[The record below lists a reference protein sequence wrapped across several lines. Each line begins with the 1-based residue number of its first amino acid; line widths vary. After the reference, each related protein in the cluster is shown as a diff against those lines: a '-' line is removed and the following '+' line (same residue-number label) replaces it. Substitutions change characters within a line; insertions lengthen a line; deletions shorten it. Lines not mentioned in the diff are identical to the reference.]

1 MKKNKPSRLQ
11 RRQRSMRH
19 QRRRYVLTGGVCAIL
34 LLAFATLA
42 GPWSPLLASRKRATF
57 FSPAPVPSPSN
68 PTKEYIYAG
77 GRLIAT
83 EEPAPVTLAPPASMA
98 ATSITDSGNPPAP
111 RVTISWTATPG
122 AHHYEVEK
130 TTNVNTAYSSVNT
143 NVTGTSYTDTGVS
156 SVTAYLYRVRAV
168 DAAGNISA
176 YSNIDLATAITFT
189 DDTIIRQSTLVKAA
203 HITELRQAVDA
214 VRALANV
221 GAANW
226 GGAITPNST
235 LVQAS
240 HVQNLR
246 TNLDAARSTLGLAQ
260 CNYTDN
266 SIPALQASFINKD
279 HIDQLRQCV
288 R

>member
-1 MKKNKPSRLQ
+1 
-11 RRQRSMRH
+11 
-19 QRRRYVLTGGVCAIL
+19 
-34 LLAFATLA
+34 
-42 GPWSPLLASRKRATF
+42 
-57 FSPAPVPSPSN
+57 
-68 PTKEYIYAG
+68 
-77 GRLIAT
+77 
-83 EEPAPVTLAPPASMA
+83 MA

-168 DAAGNISA
+168 GAAGNISA

>member
-1 MKKNKPSRLQ
+1 MKKNKTSGLQ
-11 RRQRSMRH
+11 RRKGSIGV
-19 QRRRYVLTGGVCAIL
+19 QRRRYVLTGGICTIL
-34 LLAFATLA
+34 LFAFATLA
-42 GPWSPLLASRKRATF
+42 GPWSPLPGTRLRTAFISP
-57 FSPAPVPSPSN
+57 PAPVPSPSN

-77 GRLIAT
+77 SRLIAT
-83 EEPAPVTLAPPASMA
+83 EEPAAVTLAPPASMI
-98 ATSITDSGNPPAP
+98 ATSITDAGNPPAP

-122 AHHYEVEK
+122 ADHYQVEK
-130 TTNVNTAYSSVNT
+130 TNNVNVAYSSVST

-168 DAAGNISA
+168 DAAGNVST

-189 DDTIIRQSTLVKAA
+189 DDTITRQSTLVKAA

-214 VRALANV
+214 VRALANS

-240 HVQNLR
+240 HIQDLR
-246 TNLDAARSTLGLAQ
+246 TNLDAARNTLGLPQ
-260 CNYTDN
+260 CKYNDN
-266 SIPALQASFINKD
+266 SIQALQSTLI
-279 HIDQLRQCV
+279 
-288 R
+288 

>member
-1 MKKNKPSRLQ
+1 
-11 RRQRSMRH
+11 MR
-19 QRRRYVLTGGVCAIL
+19 TA
-34 LLAFATLA
+34 
-42 GPWSPLLASRKRATF
+42 F
-57 FSPAPVPSPSN
+57 FSPPAPVPSPSN

-77 GRLIAT
+77 SRLIAT
-83 EEPAPVTLAPPASMA
+83 EEPAAVTLAAPAGMV
-98 ATSITDSGNPPAP
+98 ATSITDSANSPAP
-111 RVTISWTATPG
+111 RVTISWTAAPG
-122 AHHYEVEK
+122 ADHYQVEK
-130 TTNVNTAYSSVNT
+130 TNNVNTAYSSVNT

-168 DAAGNISA
+168 DAAGNVSS
-176 YSNIDLATAITFT
+176 YSNADLATAITFT
-189 DDTIIRQSTLVKAA
+189 DDTITRQSTLVKAA

-214 VRALANV
+214 VRALANS

-235 LVQAS
+235 LVQAN
-240 HVQNLR
+240 HIQDLR
-246 TNLDAARSTLGLAQ
+246 TNLDAARNTLGLPQ
-260 CNYTDN
+260 CSYTEN